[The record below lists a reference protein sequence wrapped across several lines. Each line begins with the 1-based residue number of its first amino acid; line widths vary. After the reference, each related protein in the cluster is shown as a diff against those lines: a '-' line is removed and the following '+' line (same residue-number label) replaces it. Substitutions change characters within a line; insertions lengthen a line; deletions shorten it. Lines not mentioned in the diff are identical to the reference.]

1 MKIKLSEFE
10 LRRQR
15 SQAKMQ
21 ELGLDYLIIYSWK
34 RGQIK
39 YLSGYHPNYI
49 ANVAAIL
56 LPKVGEPVMF
66 IRFGFDLERAQRES
80 AIQDIRAS
88 GDLPHMVDDLVREI
102 QGRSSRSASVGIVDG
117 DLVMNEMPYSF
128 YLRLQNQLPKC
139 RFSDQRSLMMSQRL
153 LKSEDEIE
161 MIRRSARVA
170 DEGLRKAKDVVR
182 AGNSETMVVA
192 SVESVLRHLGAENV
206 LVVIAAPGSEKLI
219 GPPSSRVLEKNEDVI
234 IEIAVEVNGYWSQV
248 AGIFFTQDAQPEKF
262 QIRDAVYDTYRNI
275 VRQVKPGVT
284 CAQLAESAVQYLKQ
298 IGYADYIEQDF
309 GHGVGLDMPEP
320 PKIEPSDSLKLRTG
334 HVLVIHPA
342 IRVPGMGG
350 AFIGGTVVLGK
361 NGVEA
366 LHDLSTLL

>member
-1 MKIKLSEFE
+1 MKINPSEFQ
-10 LRRQR
+10 LRQQR

-21 ELGLDYLIIYSWK
+21 ELGLDYLILYSWK

-49 ANVAAIL
+49 ANVASIL
-56 LPKVGEPVMF
+56 LPKMGEPVMF
-66 IRFGFDLERAQRES
+66 IRFAFDLERAQRES
-80 AIQDIRAS
+80 AIQDLRAS
-88 GDLPHMVDDLVREI
+88 GNLSNMADDLAREI
-102 QGRSSRSASVGIVDG
+102 QARSGQGASIGIVDG

-128 YLRLQNQLPKC
+128 YLRLQTQLPDC
-139 RFSDQRSLMMSQRL
+139 TFSDQRSLMMAQRL
-153 LKSEDEIE
+153 IKSEDEVE

-170 DEGLRKAKDVVR
+170 DEGLHKAKDVIR

-192 SVESVLRHLGAENV
+192 SVESVLRHLGAENL

-219 GPPSSRVLEKNEDVI
+219 GPPSDRLLKKNEDVI
-234 IEIAVEVNGYWSQV
+234 IEIAVEVDGYWSQV
-248 AGIFFTQDAQPEKF
+248 AGIFFTQDARPEKF

-275 VRQVKPGVT
+275 VEQVKPGVT
-284 CAQLAESAVQYLKQ
+284 CAQLAEGAVDYLKQ

-309 GHGVGLDMPEP
+309 GHGIGLDMPEP
-320 PKIEPSDSLKLRTG
+320 PKIDPDDSLVLRTG

-342 IRVPGMGG
+342 IRVPGTGG

-361 NGVEA
+361 DGVEA